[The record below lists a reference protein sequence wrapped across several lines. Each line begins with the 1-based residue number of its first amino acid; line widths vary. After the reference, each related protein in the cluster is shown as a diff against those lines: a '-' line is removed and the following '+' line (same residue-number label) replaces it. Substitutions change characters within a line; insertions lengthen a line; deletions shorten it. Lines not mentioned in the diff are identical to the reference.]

1 MSFSQIFREKA
12 PLDSIIQVMG
22 RLNREAEN
30 DRASLI
36 VYDYDKEHRPYSQ
49 LELNESE
56 KRLKVVKDSIDLYSL
71 LDEYYE
77 SISEKNQLYKNYSKE
92 LDERIT
98 KLDFDVIWE
107 FKLKRSC
114 LDTRH
119 ERSEKSKS
127 S

>member
-1 MSFSQIFREKA
+1 
-12 PLDSIIQVMG
+12 MG